1 MAENDQH
8 LKHGKALCGNV
19 FGRFVETFNSLV
31 DFRLGLRGDAEGKNG
46 EGHVTYDRENNI
58 IRCDGCDGGGNG
70 GGVTANEK
78 SGLKVNKGEIDIS
91 GRKKDDT
98 FGIHTLTVKGGDG
111 EDGGKDYK
119 IFSAEDVEIDVS
131 KDLDDKIDEKVD
143 EKLKDLK
150 RVESLNGETGDLE
163 IAGGHKVNVST
174 SGKTITISLDE
185 SKEDPGRDPNSNCD
199 NHPGSEEGGGVIVGP
214 AGGGGIGAGVPSGDG
229 TGSSGVGCDC

>member
-8 LKHGKALCGNV
+8 LKHGKALCGKV

-58 IRCDGCDGGGNG
+58 IRCDGCDGGNG

-111 EDGGKDYK
+111 EDGAKDYK
-119 IFSAEDVEIDVS
+119 IFSAEDIEIDVS
-131 KDLDDKIDEKVD
+131 KDLDDKIDEKID

-150 RVESLNGETGDLE
+150 RVESLNGETGELE

-174 SGKTITISLDE
+174 NGKTITISLDE
-185 SKEDPGRDPNSNCD
+185 AKEDPEPDPNSNCD
-199 NHPGSEEGGGVIVGP
+199 DHPGSEELGGVLAWDGWGL
-214 AGGGGIGAGVPSGDG
+214 GGGGGGAPAEDG